1 MLGCSSGS
9 PGRSRGHGNSTSI
22 RPDFPLASPHRGFS
36 GLPADATRIQ
46 GSLTV
51 AVSPQESLEMTYQ
64 MQSLNLAPA
73 TLDGLSGRLIDSH
86 HANNYGGAVKR
97 LNAIRAQL
105 ERLAQ
110 QGRARAADF
119 VLNSLERAE
128 RIPAKTAF
136 LPQPSFHTPGAHASP
151 QAWRP

>member
-9 PGRSRGHGNSTSI
+9 PGRSRGHGDSTSI
-22 RPDFPLASPHRGFS
+22 RPDFPLAFPHPGFS

-51 AVSPQESLEMTYQ
+51 AVSPQERLEMTYQ
-64 MQSLNLAPA
+64 MKSLPRDPA

-97 LNAIRAQL
+97 LNAIRAEL
-105 ERLAQ
+105 ARLAAP
-110 QGRARAADF
+110 RRAARAEF
-119 VLNSLERAE
+119 VLNSPKREAR
-128 RIPAKTAF
+128 
-136 LPQPSFHTPGAHASP
+136 
-151 QAWRP
+151 